1 MRLNH
6 YTNDSELAID
16 TYFPTTLN
24 KTTLQ
29 APNKTSRC
37 FYQLLTKD
45 KKNVATFKKNMAT
58 FWHYNYQKELMPFSL
73 SHQNVLPQHLLH
85 SHPIFHIRQ

>member
-6 YTNDSELAID
+6 YTNDSESAID

-45 KKNVATFKKNMAT
+45 KKTSPRFKKHGDVLALQLSERTHAFFSFTSECASTT
-58 FWHYNYQKELMPFSL
+58 FTT
-73 SHQNVLPQHLLH
+73 
-85 SHPIFHIRQ
+85 

>member
-6 YTNDSELAID
+6 YTNDSESAID

-45 KKNVATFKKNMAT
+45 KKRRHVLKKHGDVLALQLSERTHAFFSFTSECASTTFT
-58 FWHYNYQKELMPFSL
+58 T
-73 SHQNVLPQHLLH
+73 
-85 SHPIFHIRQ
+85 

>member
-45 KKNVATFKKNMAT
+45 KKNVATF
-58 FWHYNYQKELMPFSL
+58 
-73 SHQNVLPQHLLH
+73 
-85 SHPIFHIRQ
+85 